1 MIMLIQALPLRRLL
15 LAAVLVAALAPF
27 ASLWAD
33 ELVTSEP
40 EADAVLGEAPEV
52 ILLRFDR
59 DLARTTGANSA
70 AILDADGQRLDDGQ
84 AGLATYSARVLL
96 VHFAEEVE
104 AGAVSV
110 SYVVQFDG
118 ADAPTRGTVAFTVR
132 PGAEPEAPLGP
143 AVVSEPRS
151 DESIVLWTLAIMAS
165 IAAFVMGLYFLRVA
179 TGNARSSIE
188 LDDSEDASH

>member
-1 MIMLIQALPLRRLL
+1 MIMLVQTLPLRRLL

-27 ASLWAD
+27 APLWAD

-40 EADAVLGEAPEV
+40 EAGAVLGKAPEV

-59 DLARTTGANSA
+59 DLARITGANSA
-70 AILDADGQRLDDGQ
+70 AILDAEGQRLDDGQ
-84 AGLATYSARVLL
+84 SGLATYSARVLL

-110 SYVVQFDG
+110 SYVVRFEG
-118 ADAPTRGTVAFTVR
+118 SDAPTQGTVAFTVQ
-132 PGAEPEAPLGP
+132 PGAEPEAALGP

-151 DESIVLWTLAIMAS
+151 DESIVLWTLAVMAS
-165 IAAFVMGLYFLRVA
+165 IAVFVMGLYFLRVA
-179 TGNARSSIE
+179 TGNDRSSVDF
-188 LDDSEDASH
+188 DDSEDAP